1 MENKPS
7 SPLCEDC
14 RIVEVRNSAG
24 GVSISKED
32 VHTYTQVDTGQES
45 TTAGVCCHVPDPRWR
60 GEAAGPWVC
69 TQVGAGPTRM
79 DQVCMHRLRRNANTD
94 SKH

>member
-14 RIVEVRNSAG
+14 GILEVRNSVG
-24 GVSISKED
+24 GVSILKED

-45 TTAGVCCHVPDPRWR
+45 TTAGVCSHVPDPRLGGG
-60 GEAAGPWVC
+60 GEIAEPWVC
-69 TQVGAGPTRM
+69 TQVGAGPHQNGSSLY
-79 DQVCMHRLRRNANTD
+79 DQVKTEC
-94 SKH
+94 KH